1 MKWANMSNIPPPQ
14 PPPFFTVWSKLS
26 MHPWIQTSVKK
37 VAALKGKKS
46 WKHRGTFV
54 YISVCPFVFMQQP
67 QSGRCPMIPDKVI
80 FSGFYSIC
88 HLPSPRACKPAPRPH
103 IKPLRAKIR
112 PPRPLIRLLKTQIRP
127 LRPQIQHSRRY
138 SGVLD
143 YKSGLTD
150 FNSSY
155 TGPY

>member
-1 MKWANMSNIPPPQ
+1 MSNIPPPQ
-14 PPPFFTVWSKLS
+14 
-26 MHPWIQTSVKK
+26 
-37 VAALKGKKS
+37 S
-46 WKHRGTFV
+46 WKHRGTYV
-54 YISVCPFVFMQQP
+54 YISVSLFFFEQQP
-67 QSGRCPMIPDKVI
+67 QSGRCPIIPDI
-80 FSGFYSIC
+80 FSGFCSIC
-88 HLPSPRACKPAPRPH
+88 HLLSPQACKQAPRPH

-155 TGPY
+155 TGPYLGQSDPKLGQPHPNSCA